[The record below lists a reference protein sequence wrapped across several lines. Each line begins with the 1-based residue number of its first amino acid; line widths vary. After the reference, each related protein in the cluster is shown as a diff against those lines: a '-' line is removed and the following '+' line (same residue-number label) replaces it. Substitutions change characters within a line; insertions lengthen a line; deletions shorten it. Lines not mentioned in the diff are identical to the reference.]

1 MRTLKHGL
9 AATLL
14 FLSPFVQ
21 ADNVQADN
29 SQANGLSDQLT
40 SFFAQQLAG
49 FSDDVTVIV
58 RTPPNMYPSCD
69 QPSFSVTGSAKLWG
83 NVNVLARCANEKRY
97 LQVAVQA
104 TGNYVVAAQPIAR
117 GSVLQTG
124 SVTLKRGRLDQLP
137 PRTMLDINQA
147 QDAVSLRDVAP
158 GQAIQLSMLRQ
169 AWRVKAG
176 QRVMVVANGD
186 GFSVNSEGQA
196 LNNAAVA
203 QNARVRM
210 SSGQVVSGTVDTDG
224 NILINL

>member
-1 MRTLKHGL
+1 MRTIKRGL

-14 FLSPFVQ
+14 LLSPLAQ
-21 ADNVQADN
+21 AENLQA
-29 SQANGLSDQLT
+29 QLT
-40 SFFAQQLAG
+40 TFFAQQLTG
-49 FSDDVTVIV
+49 FSDEVSVTV
-58 RTPPNMYPSCD
+58 RTPPNLYPSCE
-69 QPSFSVTGSAKLWG
+69 QPSFTVTGTTKLWG

-104 TGNYVVAAQPIAR
+104 TGNYVVAAAPIAR
-117 GSVLQTG
+117 GSVLQAS

-147 QDAVSLRDVAP
+147 QDAVSLRDMAP
-158 GQAIQLSMLRQ
+158 GQAIQLSMLRK

-176 QRVMVVANGD
+176 QQVMVVANGD
-186 GFSVNSEGQA
+186 GFSINSEGKA

-210 SSGQVVSGTVDTDG
+210 SSGQVVSGTVDSDG

>member
-1 MRTLKHGL
+1 MRTIKRGL

-14 FLSPFVQ
+14 LLSPLAQ
-21 ADNVQADN
+21 AENLQA
-29 SQANGLSDQLT
+29 QLT
-40 SFFAQQLAG
+40 TFFAQQLAG
-49 FSDDVTVIV
+49 FSDEVSVTV
-58 RTPPNMYPSCD
+58 RTPRNLYPSCE
-69 QPSFSVTGSAKLWG
+69 QPSFTVTGTTKLWG

-104 TGNYVVAAQPIAR
+104 TGNYVVAAAPIAR
-117 GSVLQTG
+117 GSVLQAS

-147 QDAVSLRDVAP
+147 QDAVSLRDMAP
-158 GQAIQLSMLRQ
+158 GQAIQLSMLRK

-176 QRVMVVANGD
+176 QQVMVVANGD
-186 GFSVNSEGQA
+186 GFSINSEGKA

-210 SSGQVVSGTVDTDG
+210 SSGQVVSGTVDSDG

>member
-1 MRTLKHGL
+1 MRTIKRGL

-14 FLSPFVQ
+14 LLSPLAQ
-21 ADNVQADN
+21 AENLQA
-29 SQANGLSDQLT
+29 QLT
-40 SFFAQQLAG
+40 TFFAQQLAG
-49 FSDDVTVIV
+49 FSDEVSVTV
-58 RTPPNMYPSCD
+58 RTPPNLYPSCE
-69 QPSFSVTGSAKLWG
+69 QPSFTVTGTTKLWG

-104 TGNYVVAAQPIAR
+104 TGNYVVAAAPIAR
-117 GSVLQTG
+117 GSVLQAS

-137 PRTMLDINQA
+137 PRTMLDIDQA
-147 QDAVSLRDVAP
+147 QDAVSLRDMAP
-158 GQAIQLSMLRQ
+158 GQAIQLSMLRK

-176 QRVMVVANGD
+176 QQVMVVANGD
-186 GFSVNSEGQA
+186 GFSINSEGKA

-210 SSGQVVSGTVDTDG
+210 SSGQVVSGTVDSDG

>member
-1 MRTLKHGL
+1 MRTLKSGL

-14 FLSPFVQ
+14 LLSPLVEAENLQ
-21 ADNVQADN
+21 DR
-29 SQANGLSDQLT
+29 LT
-40 SFFAQQLAG
+40 TFFAQQLAG
-49 FSDDVTVIV
+49 FSDDVSVTV
-58 RTPPNMYPSCD
+58 RTPPNLYPSCE
-69 QPSFSVTGSAKLWG
+69 QPSFNVTGTTKLWG

-97 LQVAVQA
+97 LQVVVQA
-104 TGNYVVAAQPIAR
+104 TGNYVVAAVPIAR
-117 GSVLQTG
+117 GTLLQAN

-147 QDAVSLRDVAP
+147 QEAVSLRDVAP
-158 GQAIQLSMLRQ
+158 GQPIQLTMLRQ

-176 QRVMVVANGD
+176 QQVMVVANGD
-186 GFSVNSEGQA
+186 GFSINSEGKA

-210 SSGQVVSGTVDTDG
+210 SSGQVVSGTVDSDG

>member
-1 MRTLKHGL
+1 MRTLKSAL

-14 FLSPFVQ
+14 LLSPLVQ
-21 ADNVQADN
+21 AE
-29 SQANGLSDQLT
+29 GLQGQLT
-40 SFFAQQLAG
+40 AFFAQQLAG
-49 FSDDVTVIV
+49 FSDEVSVTV
-58 RTPPNMYPSCD
+58 RTPPNLFPSCE

-83 NVNVLARCANEKRY
+83 NVNVLARCPGEKRY

-104 TGNYVVAAQPIAR
+104 TGNYVVAAQPIVR
-117 GSVLQTG
+117 GSQLQAN
-124 SVTLKRGRLDQLP
+124 SVTLKLGRLDQLP

-147 QDAVSLRDVAP
+147 QDAISLRDVAP
-158 GQAIQLSMLRQ
+158 GQPIQLSMLRQ

-176 QRVMVVANGD
+176 QQVMVVASGD
-186 GFSVNSEGQA
+186 GFSINSEGKA

>member
-1 MRTLKHGL
+1 MRTIKRGL

-14 FLSPFVQ
+14 LLSPLAQ
-21 ADNVQADN
+21 AENLQA
-29 SQANGLSDQLT
+29 QLT
-40 SFFAQQLAG
+40 TFFAQQLAG
-49 FSDDVTVIV
+49 FSDEVSVTV
-58 RTPPNMYPSCD
+58 RTPTNLYPSCE
-69 QPSFSVTGSAKLWG
+69 QPSFTVTGTTKLWG

-104 TGNYVVAAQPIAR
+104 TGNYVVAAAPIAR
-117 GSVLQTG
+117 GSVLQAS

-147 QDAVSLRDVAP
+147 QDAVSLRDMAP
-158 GQAIQLSMLRQ
+158 GQAIQLSMLRK

-176 QRVMVVANGD
+176 QQVMVVANGD
-186 GFSVNSEGQA
+186 GFSINSEGKA

-210 SSGQVVSGTVDTDG
+210 SSGQVVSGTVDSDG

>member
-1 MRTLKHGL
+1 MRTIKRGL
-9 AATLL
+9 AATLFL
-14 FLSPFVQ
+14 LSPLAQ
-21 ADNVQADN
+21 AENLQA
-29 SQANGLSDQLT
+29 QLT
-40 SFFAQQLAG
+40 TFFAQQLAG
-49 FSDDVTVIV
+49 FSDEVSVTV
-58 RTPPNMYPSCD
+58 RTPPNLYPSCE
-69 QPSFSVTGSAKLWG
+69 QPSFTVTGTTKLWG

-104 TGNYVVAAQPIAR
+104 TGNYVVAAAPIAR
-117 GSVLQTG
+117 GSVLQAS

-147 QDAVSLRDVAP
+147 QDAVSLRDMAP
-158 GQAIQLSMLRQ
+158 GQAIQLSMLRK

-176 QRVMVVANGD
+176 QQVMVVANGD
-186 GFSVNSEGQA
+186 GFSINSEGKA

-210 SSGQVVSGTVDTDG
+210 SSGQVVSGTVDSDG

>member
-1 MRTLKHGL
+1 MRTIKRGL

-14 FLSPFVQ
+14 LLSPLAQ
-21 ADNVQADN
+21 AD
-29 SQANGLSDQLT
+29 GLQEKLT
-40 SFFAQQLAG
+40 TFFAQQLAG
-49 FSDDVTVIV
+49 FSDDVKVTV
-58 RTPPNMYPSCD
+58 RTPSNLYPSCE
-69 QPSFSVTGSAKLWG
+69 QPSFTVTGTTKLWG

-104 TGNYVVAAQPIAR
+104 TGNYVVAAVPVAR
-117 GSVLQTG
+117 GSVLQSN

-147 QDAVSLRDVAP
+147 QNAVSLRDVAP

-176 QRVMVVANGD
+176 QQVMVVANGD
-186 GFSVNSEGQA
+186 GFSINGEGKA

-210 SSGQVVSGTVDTDG
+210 SSGQVVSGTVSADG

>member
-1 MRTLKHGL
+1 MRTIKRGL

-14 FLSPFVQ
+14 LLSTLAQ
-21 ADNVQADN
+21 AENLQA
-29 SQANGLSDQLT
+29 QLT
-40 SFFAQQLAG
+40 TFFAQQLAG
-49 FSDDVTVIV
+49 FSDEVSVTV
-58 RTPPNMYPSCD
+58 RTPPNLYPSCE
-69 QPSFSVTGSAKLWG
+69 QPSFTVTGTTKLWG

-104 TGNYVVAAQPIAR
+104 TGNYVVAAAPIAR
-117 GSVLQTG
+117 GSVLQAS

-147 QDAVSLRDVAP
+147 QDAVSLRDMAP
-158 GQAIQLSMLRQ
+158 GQAIQLSMLRK

-176 QRVMVVANGD
+176 QQVMVVANGD
-186 GFSVNSEGQA
+186 GFSINSEGKA

-210 SSGQVVSGTVDTDG
+210 SSGQVVSGTVDSDG

>member
-1 MRTLKHGL
+1 MRTIKRGL

-14 FLSPFVQ
+14 LLSPLVQ
-21 ADNVQADN
+21 AGDLQE
-29 SQANGLSDQLT
+29 QLT
-40 SFFAQQLAG
+40 TFFAQQLAG
-49 FSDDVTVIV
+49 FSDEVSVTV
-58 RTPPNMYPSCD
+58 RTPSNLYPSCE
-69 QPSFSVTGSAKLWG
+69 QPSLSVTGTTKLWG
-83 NVNVLARCANEKRY
+83 NVNVLARCPNEKRY

-104 TGNYVVAAQPIAR
+104 TGNYVVASAPIAR
-117 GSVLQTG
+117 GSVLQAN

-147 QDAVSLRDVAP
+147 QEAVSLRDVAP

-176 QRVMVVANGD
+176 QQVMVVANGD
-186 GFSVNSEGQA
+186 GFSINSEGKA

-210 SSGQVVSGTVDTDG
+210 SSGQVVSGTVDSDG
-224 NILINL
+224 KILINL

>member
-1 MRTLKHGL
+1 MT
-9 AATLL
+9 
-14 FLSPFVQ
+14 
-21 ADNVQADN
+21 
-29 SQANGLSDQLT
+29 
-40 SFFAQQLAG
+40 
-49 FSDDVTVIV
+49 VTV
-58 RTPPNMYPSCD
+58 RTPPNLYPTCE
-69 QPSFSVTGSAKLWG
+69 QPSFSVVGFTKLWG

-104 TGNYVVAAQPIAR
+104 TGNYVVAAVPIAR
-117 GSVLQTG
+117 GSVLQTN

-158 GQAIQLSMLRQ
+158 GQPIQISMLRQ

-176 QRVMVVANGD
+176 QQVMVVANGD
-186 GFSVNSEGQA
+186 GFSINSEGKA

-210 SSGQVVSGTVDTDG
+210 SSGQVVSGTVDADG

>member
-1 MRTLKHGL
+1 MRTIKRGL

-14 FLSPFVQ
+14 LLSPLAQ
-21 ADNVQADN
+21 AENLQA
-29 SQANGLSDQLT
+29 QLT
-40 SFFAQQLAG
+40 TFFAQQLAG
-49 FSDDVTVIV
+49 FSDEVSVTV
-58 RTPPNMYPSCD
+58 RTPPNLYPSCE
-69 QPSFSVTGSAKLWG
+69 QPSFTVTGTTKLWG

-97 LQVAVQA
+97 LHVAVQA
-104 TGNYVVAAQPIAR
+104 TGNYVVAAAPIAR
-117 GSVLQTG
+117 GSVLQAS

-147 QDAVSLRDVAP
+147 QDAVSLRDMAP
-158 GQAIQLSMLRQ
+158 GQAIQLSMLRK

-176 QRVMVVANGD
+176 QQVMVVANGD
-186 GFSVNSEGQA
+186 GFSINSEGKA

-210 SSGQVVSGTVDTDG
+210 SSGQVVSGTVDSDG

>member
-1 MRTLKHGL
+1 MRTMKRGL

-14 FLSPFVQ
+14 FLSPLVQ
-21 ADNVQADN
+21 AE
-29 SQANGLSDQLT
+29 GLQDRLT
-40 SFFAQQLAG
+40 AFFAQQLAG
-49 FSDDVTVIV
+49 FSDDVKVSV
-58 RTPPNMYPSCD
+58 RTPPNLYPSCE
-69 QPSFSVTGSAKLWG
+69 QPSFTVTGTTKLWG
-83 NVNVLARCANEKRY
+83 NVNVLARCASEKRY

-104 TGNYVVAAQPIAR
+104 TGNYVVAAVPVAR
-117 GSVLQTG
+117 GSMLQSS

-147 QDAVSLRDVAP
+147 QDAVSLRDLAP

-176 QRVMVVANGD
+176 QQVMVVANGE
-186 GFSVNSEGQA
+186 GFSINSEGKA

-210 SSGQVVSGTVDTDG
+210 SSGQVVSGTVNSDG